1 MKKAKKQ
8 DEGKGE
14 DDEEG
19 DSIESEDRVAKFH
32 RYGRYICAKILEGWG
47 KKVNET
53 KTF

>member
-19 DSIESEDRVAKFH
+19 DSIESEDCCNGKDKQKTELQLNTDMCLQSYRV
-32 RYGRYICAKILEGWG
+32 
-47 KKVNET
+47 
-53 KTF
+53 